1 MPTAVGVQGS
11 ADAVGKRRLPRFRH
25 VALGVAFVGVA
36 LGVLVSVTDPV
47 AAQTVAPL
55 AVLIGLGVA
64 GAVMFSTASIY
75 EGRERLAWRM
85 IGIGMAFGSL
95 GVATVAAI
103 ETIAPPAPT
112 YGPPDLMF
120 IGAYA
125 TVIAGFAVMPQL
137 GPVLGTRIRVL
148 LDGLI
153 GAISMATFIW
163 VVFYP
168 ALAEHLQSATAWE
181 RFAGFAYPLLDTLM
195 VVVAM
200 IVTIRRSDFRFDPRI
215 VLFGIGMVAHSLG
228 DLSLLTTGVGENFAD
243 AEPNFLLFLVAIGIY
258 LTVAAIIR
266 WKPKPR
272 EYADRR
278 QPLWAMLAPYGVT
291 LVAVAVIAA
300 RLSRSAIPADV
311 KVLLSIGLLLV
322 GLVVARQA
330 VALRDYRRQVQLQ
343 RSALVSSV
351 SHELRTPLTA
361 LVGFLDV
368 LKDPNVF
375 LDSKERN
382 ELTEVVHQQAL
393 YMSRIVADLLLLA
406 RSSTGLQLRETEVNL
421 EKLIAN
427 TLKSIPE
434 RESKGV
440 VDVEVEPRLA
450 GYFDSDRLQQ
460 VLANLVINAVR
471 YGGGRVLITAHS
483 AGPDL
488 AIEVHDDGE
497 GVPRKFELA
506 IWEQF
511 ERGVHRL
518 NSNVPGSGIGL
529 AIVEMVV
536 RRHGGVAKYER
547 SRRLGGS
554 CFKMTLPGRARV
566 EQPVDPA
573 PASRWP
579 ASDWATV

>member
-11 ADAVGKRRLPRFRH
+11 AVTGGKRRYPKFRH
-25 VALGVAFVGVA
+25 IALGVAFSVVAVGMI
-36 LGVLVSVTDPV
+36 VSITDPV
-47 AAQTVAPL
+47 AARTVVPI
-55 AVLIGLGVA
+55 AVLMGLGVA
-64 GAVMFSTASIY
+64 GAVIWSASSIY

-85 IGIGMAFGSL
+85 IGIGMILGSL

-112 YGPPDLMF
+112 YGPTDLIF
-120 IGAYA
+120 ILAYA
-125 TVIAGFAVMPQL
+125 TVVAGFATMPQL
-137 GPVLGTRIRVL
+137 GPVLGNRIRVL

-153 GAISMATFIW
+153 GALSMATLIW
-163 VVFYP
+163 LVFYP
-168 ALAEHLQSATAWE
+168 ALEEHLQSATAWE
-181 RFAGFAYPLLDTLM
+181 RLAGFAYPLLDTLM

-200 IVTIRRSDFRFDPRI
+200 IVTVRRSNFRFDPRI
-215 VLFGIGMVAHSLG
+215 VLFGIGMVAHSIG

-258 LTVAAIIR
+258 LAVAAIIR
-266 WKPKPR
+266 RKPKPR

-291 LVAVAVIAA
+291 LVAVVLIAG
-300 RLSRSAIPADV
+300 RLSGAAIPGEI
-311 KVLLSIGLLLV
+311 KTLLSIGLVLV

-330 VALRDYRRQVQLQ
+330 VALHEYRRQVQLQ
-343 RSALVSSV
+343 RSSLVSSV

-368 LKDPNVF
+368 LKDPHVF
-375 LDSKERN
+375 LEAKERN
-382 ELTEVVHQQAL
+382 ELTDVVHQQAL

-406 RSSTGLQLRETEVNL
+406 RSSTGLQLRETEVKL
-421 EKLIAN
+421 EKLIAS

-434 RESKGV
+434 SKGII
-440 VDVEVEPRLA
+440 DIEVEPRLA

-471 YGGGRVLITAHS
+471 YGGGRVLIVASS
-483 AGPDL
+483 AGSDL
-488 AIEVHDDGE
+488 TIEVHDDGE
-497 GVPRKFELA
+497 GVPRKYELA

-518 NSNVPGSGIGL
+518 NSTVPGSGIGL

-536 RRHGGVAKYER
+536 RRHGGLAKYER
-547 SRRLGGS
+547 SKRLGGA
-554 CFKMTLPGRARV
+554 CFKITLPGRARIA
-566 EQPVDPA
+566 EPA
-573 PASRWP
+573 DAAVPTSRWP
-579 ASDWATV
+579 ASDWAVV

>member
-1 MPTAVGVQGS
+1 MSPLQ
-11 ADAVGKRRLPRFRH
+11 
-25 VALGVAFVGVA
+25 GVA
-36 LGVLVSVTDPV
+36 LGVLVSIADPV

-55 AVLIGLGVA
+55 AVLVGLGVA

-85 IGIGMAFGSL
+85 IGIGMGLGSL

-112 YGPPDLMF
+112 YGPTDLLF
-120 IGAYA
+120 FGAYA
-125 TVIAGFAVMPQL
+125 GVIAGFAVMPQL
-137 GPVLGTRIRVL
+137 GPVLGNRIRVL

-153 GAISMATFIW
+153 GAISMATVIW

-168 ALAEHLQSATAWE
+168 ALEEHLRSATAWE
-181 RFAGFAYPLLDTLM
+181 RVAGFAYPLLDTLM

-200 IVTIRRSDFRFDPRI
+200 IVTVRRSDFRFDPRI
-215 VLFGIGMVAHSLG
+215 VLFGIGMVAHSMG

-243 AEPNFLLFLVAIGIY
+243 AEPNFILFLVAVGIY
-258 LTVAAIIR
+258 LTVAALIR
-266 WKPKPR
+266 RKPKPR

-278 QPLWAMLAPYGVT
+278 QPLWAMLAPYGVA
-291 LVAVAVIAA
+291 LVAVVLIAG
-300 RLSRSAIPADV
+300 RLSRSAIPGDV
-311 KVLLSIGLLLV
+311 KVLLAIGLLLV
-322 GLVVARQA
+322 GLVVGRQA
-330 VALRDYRRQVQLQ
+330 VALREYRRQVQLQ

-368 LKDPNVF
+368 LKDPQVF
-375 LDSKERN
+375 LDSKERT
-382 ELTEVVHQQAL
+382 ELTEVVHQQAV

-406 RSSTGLQLRETEVNL
+406 RSSNGLQLRENEVKL
-421 EKLIAN
+421 EKLIAS
-427 TLKSIPE
+427 TLRSIP
-434 RESKGV
+434 ESKGV
-440 VDVEVEPRLA
+440 IDVEVDPRLV

-460 VLANLVINAVR
+460 VMANLVINAVR
-471 YGGGRVLITAHS
+471 YGGGRVLITAYS

-488 AIEVHDDGE
+488 VIEVHDDGE

-518 NSNVPGSGIGL
+518 NSTVPGSGIGL

-536 RRHGGVAKYER
+536 RRHGGIAKYER
-547 SRRLGGS
+547 SKRLGGS
-554 CFKMTLPGRARV
+554 CFKITLPGRVRA
-566 EQPVDPA
+566 EQPADAGVPS
-573 PASRWP
+573 SRWP

>member
-11 ADAVGKRRLPRFRH
+11 AGAVGKRRLPRFRH
-25 VALGVAFVGVA
+25 IALGVAFAVVA
-36 LGVLVSVTDPV
+36 LGVVVSIADPV

-55 AVLIGLGVA
+55 AVLVGLGVA

-75 EGRERLAWRM
+75 EARERLAWRM
-85 IGIGMAFGSL
+85 IGIGMGLGSL
-95 GVATVAAI
+95 GVATVAVI

-112 YGPPDLMF
+112 YGPTDLLF
-120 IGAYA
+120 FGAYGG
-125 TVIAGFAVMPQL
+125 VIAGFAVMPQL

-153 GAISMATFIW
+153 GAISMATVIW

-168 ALAEHLQSATAWE
+168 ALEEHLRSATAWE
-181 RFAGFAYPLLDTLM
+181 RIAGFAYPLLDTLM

-200 IVTIRRSDFRFDPRI
+200 IVTVRRSDFRFDPRI
-215 VLFGIGMVAHSLG
+215 VLFGIGMVAHSMG

-243 AEPNFLLFLVAIGIY
+243 AEPNFVVFLIAIGIY
-258 LTVAAIIR
+258 LTVAALIR
-266 WKPKPR
+266 RKPKPR

-278 QPLWAMLAPYGVT
+278 QPLWAMLAPYGVA
-291 LVAVAVIAA
+291 LVAVGLIAG
-300 RLSRSAIPADV
+300 RLSRSAIPGDV
-311 KVLLSIGLLLV
+311 KVLLGIGLLLV

-330 VALRDYRRQVQLQ
+330 VALREYRRQVQQQ

-368 LKDPNVF
+368 LKDPHVF
-375 LDSKERN
+375 LESKERN
-382 ELTEVVHQQAL
+382 ELTEVVHQQAV

-406 RSSTGLQLRETEVNL
+406 RSSAGLQLRENEVSL

-434 RESKGV
+434 SKGV
-440 VDVEVEPRLA
+440 IDVEVDPRLV

-460 VLANLVINAVR
+460 VMANLVINAVR
-471 YGGGRVLITAHS
+471 YGGGRVLITARS
-483 AGPDL
+483 AGQDL
-488 AIEVHDDGE
+488 EIEVHDDGE

-536 RRHGGVAKYER
+536 RRHGGIAKYER
-547 SRRLGGS
+547 SKRLGGS
-554 CFKMTLPGRARV
+554 CFKIILPGRVRAAQASDAGV
-566 EQPVDPA
+566 PS
-573 PASRWP
+573 SRWP